1 MMAGLTMRLSIAQ
14 VVTWGVLYY
23 SFAVYLPQ
31 MNAETGWSLTALSFG
46 FSGAILVSGL
56 LAPQVGRWIDNCH
69 ARAVMMVG
77 SVTGI
82 IGVGLWAG
90 AHTLP
95 VYYAAWLLIGAAM
108 AATFYEAAFATTV
121 CQQPSTA
128 RRAISL
134 ITLAGGLASTVSSPV
149 AQLLSE
155 IGDSWR
161 IGVILLAVIFAV
173 VMVPIAASLP
183 RPPRRAERA
192 EVQQATNGNEGPPKP
207 QRMSTP
213 DYRWLAVTFTLA
225 GIADVVFAVYLVAF
239 IINVGNLPLAA
250 TVIAGGLGVA
260 KLAGRLIVIIGSRWS
275 VLSLLRAS
283 LLGQA
288 AALLI
293 PLVWHHRA
301 AVVVMPVLFGA
312 ATGARTILRPLLV
325 TELCGHASFGHAN
338 GKLQRLTTVTK
349 AVAPIAAGLIVANAG
364 YLSLWLSLAVLV
376 VVAAAATHQLHN
388 LALEADAY
396 AEPEKAPTSS

>member
-1 MMAGLTMRLSIAQ
+1 M
-14 VVTWGVLYY
+14 VTWGVLYY

-95 VYYAAWLLIGAAM
+95 VYYAAWLLIGVAM

-134 ITLAGGLASTVSSPV
+134 ITLAGGLASTVSSPA

-161 IGVILLAVIFAV
+161 IGVILLAIIFAV
-173 VMVPIAASLP
+173 VMVPIAVSLP

-207 QRMSTP
+207 QRMPTP
-213 DYRWLAVTFTLA
+213 DYRWLAVTFMLA

-293 PLVWHHRA
+293 PLIWHHRA

-325 TELCGHASFGHAN
+325 TELWGHASFGHAN
-338 GKLQRLTTVTK
+338 GKLQRLTTVAK
-349 AVAPIAAGLIVANAG
+349 AAAPIAAGLIVANAG

-376 VVAAAATHQLHN
+376 VVAAAATHQLRN
-388 LALEADAY
+388 LALEADTY